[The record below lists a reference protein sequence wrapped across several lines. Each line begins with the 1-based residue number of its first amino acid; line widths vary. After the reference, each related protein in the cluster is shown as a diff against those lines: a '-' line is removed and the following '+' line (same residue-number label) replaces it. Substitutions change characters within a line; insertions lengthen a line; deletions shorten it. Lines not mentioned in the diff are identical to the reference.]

1 MSSDLPLLLRLLQI
15 PRLGSLAIQRLLEHV
30 SPAELMEYDT
40 KAFQQIGWT
49 AQQIQRW
56 FTPEN
61 RYIDPALAWV
71 NEQQHIVDWFD
82 PHYPPLLKQ
91 TEGAPLVL
99 FVKGEVATLS
109 AQQVA
114 IVGSRHC
121 SRYGEYWAN
130 YFATQLA
137 YADIVVTSG
146 LALGI
151 DGFSHQAVVDIHGK
165 TIAVLGCGLEV
176 IYPKKHRGLAE
187 KIIEHQGALVS
198 EFLPFQPPVAEN
210 FPRRNRIISGLSLGT
225 LVIEASE
232 HSGSLITA
240 RYALEQN
247 RDVFA
252 LPGQIQH
259 GFSQGC
265 HKLIKQGAILVESI
279 QDILEH
285 LSPYSHC
292 AMPALPRTENAFSQQ
307 VTDTSTINTAR
318 ITPEHPELYAK
329 IGYMPVSIDVLAQQ
343 VNLPID
349 TLLVQLL
356 TLELQDLIVAENGL
370 YQRK

>member
-1 MSSDLPLLLRLLQI
+1 M
-15 PRLGSLAIQRLLEHV
+15 
-30 SPAELMEYDT
+30 
-40 KAFQQIGWT
+40 
-49 AQQIQRW
+49 
-56 FTPEN
+56 
-61 RYIDPALAWV
+61 
-71 NEQQHIVDWFD
+71 
-82 PHYPPLLKQ
+82 
-91 TEGAPLVL
+91 
-99 FVKGEVATLS
+99 
-109 AQQVA
+109 
-114 IVGSRHC
+114 
-121 SRYGEYWAN
+121 
-130 YFATQLA
+130 
-137 YADIVVTSG
+137 
-146 LALGI
+146 
-151 DGFSHQAVVDIHGK
+151 
-165 TIAVLGCGLEV
+165 
-176 IYPKKHRGLAE
+176 
-187 KIIEHQGALVS
+187 S

-292 AMPALPRTENAFSQQ
+292 AMPALPRTENTFSQQ

-343 VNLPID
+343 VNLPVD